1 MLSFLSAA
9 RRPCHQFL
17 KPCRHSSTLTLP
29 ADAVESSPSTPVS
42 VSTPRDLLR
51 QRRFYDLTDS
61 LTHGGSPS
69 RVWSNYT
76 NLLNFMG
83 YEKLPLEIHQQVLR
97 QCTPPTAQLRTA
109 ATRRILVGNS
119 PATPHIHEGRFQT
132 IIRTIRSFEMKP
144 ALDDYNF
151 ILEQFAAVGHYLGAM
166 HVYRELR
173 QLGLIPVA
181 KTYTLCLQAIGHRL
195 TLPVKRGTRPHMVE
209 QCRKSLGKLTSEM
222 QSLNIPFTAVNVD
235 LTMRILKEMID
246 MEGFEALM
254 RWAYGID
261 LSNPD
266 RTPLEYMGLNIPKS
280 GFTSAEKSIP
290 PLPSPL
296 SFSTAAL
303 NTTIDMLGRLG
314 DVSKL
319 IQTFEVLTMPL
330 PNAGQHQFAS
340 FDDDDF
346 GTTDGFVAP
355 KFTPPHAPPNTTT
368 YNILLRHLSQG
379 GHTALARH
387 YLVQAIYLDRRFD
400 HRLRITVMTKPI
412 DQVHAPRFALNRG
425 TLLSVYGV
433 SNRDK
438 NAGLMR
444 WLASK
449 IPRIIKRKQSSLDF
463 FTRLRDQL
471 LSQNKPIGPSQGS
484 SKIVKF
490 WTSEARS
497 TPSVFDLDVDAA
509 LITPAPNHVKLLDLN
524 THIQVLERDLKE
536 IGELERRVTDVL
548 GRTTQRIKERLGRR
562 VWLAKNVYLRSASS
576 RRLVSRPHWQK
587 IVNFR
592 SRRPNTVLPRL
603 PPYFARDP
611 VERRVFSTMS
621 TSLAQPLH
629 TSCIQPSPPGL
640 PSHLE
645 PGCRIW

>member
-1 MLSFLSAA
+1 MLSFLSAS
-9 RRPCHQFL
+9 RRPCHHFL
-17 KPCRHSSTLTLP
+17 IPSRHSSTLTLP
-29 ADAVESSPSTPVS
+29 SDAIEPFSSTPIS
-42 VSTPRDLLR
+42 VSTARDLLR
-51 QRRFYDLTDS
+51 ERRFYDLNDS

-76 NLLNFMG
+76 NLLNFLG

-109 ATRRILVGNS
+109 ATRRILVGNK

-144 ALDDYNF
+144 SLDDYNF
-151 ILEQFAAVGHYLGAM
+151 ILEQFAAVGHHLGAI

-173 QLGLIPVA
+173 QLGLIPVP

-195 TLPVKRGTRPHMVE
+195 TLPIKRGTRSHLVE
-209 QCRKSLGKLTSEM
+209 QCRTLLGNLTAEM
-222 QSLNIPFTAVNVD
+222 HNFNIPFTSVNVD
-235 LTMRILKEMID
+235 LTMRILKEILD

-266 RTPLEYMGLNIPKS
+266 RTPLEYMGLNTAVS
-280 GFTSAEKSIP
+280 GFSSPEQSRP

-296 SFSTAAL
+296 PFSTPAL
-303 NTTIDMLGRLG
+303 NTTIDILGRLG

-330 PNAGQHQFAS
+330 PNAAQHQFAS

-346 GTTDGFVAP
+346 GTVDGFVAP
-355 KFTPPHAPPNTTT
+355 KFNPPHAPANTTT

-387 YLVQAIYLDRRFD
+387 YLVQAMHLDRRFD
-400 HRLRITVMTKPI
+400 HKLRIAVMNKPI
-412 DQVHAPRFALNRG
+412 DQVPAPRFALNRG

-449 IPRIIKRKQSSLDF
+449 LPRIVKRKQSSLDF
-463 FTRLRDQL
+463 FTRVRDQR
-471 LSQNKPIGPSQGS
+471 LSKNKPIGPSKAS
-484 SKIVKF
+484 SKAVRF
-490 WTSEARS
+490 RS
-497 TPSVFDLDVDAA
+497 PRWNVPNVFDLDVNAP
-509 LITPAPNHVKLLDLN
+509 LISPPNHLKPLDLN

-536 IGELERRVTDVL
+536 ISEFERRVADVL

-562 VWLAKNVYLRSASS
+562 VWFAKDVYLRTGHS
-576 RRLVSRPHWQK
+576 RRVVSRSHWQK
-587 IVNFR
+587 LVNFR

-603 PPYFARDP
+603 PPYFTRDP
-611 VERRVFSTMS
+611 VDHRGFST
-621 TSLAQPLH
+621 TLASM
-629 TSCIQPSPPGL
+629 TSCMQPSPPSL
-640 PSHLE
+640 PSRLQSD
-645 PGCRIW
+645 CDVR